1 APAPAAAA
9 SGANAI
15 RIQARTPPTAGPSAG
30 AIDGPIDAASAT
42 GATSTAR
49 PANGRDTTVESNP
62 THSPS

>member
-1 APAPAAAA
+1 PAPAAAA

-30 AIDGPIDAASAT
+30 AIDGPIDGPIDAA